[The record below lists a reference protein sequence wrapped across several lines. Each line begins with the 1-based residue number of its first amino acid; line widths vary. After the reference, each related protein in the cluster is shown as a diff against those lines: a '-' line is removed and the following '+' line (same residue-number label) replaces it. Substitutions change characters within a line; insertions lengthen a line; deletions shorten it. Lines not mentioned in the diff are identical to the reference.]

1 MRYAAGLLGAIL
13 VVFTLNL
20 HAQANPNYSLPQ
32 ISAAPTEATP
42 TVMADAT
49 PQATPMLALATA
61 PEFGAPGELRSAAPN
76 SISLSDSNSP
86 QQPPPSVYGV
96 FQQYN
101 WQIYGGYSFIRF
113 YLISKPNTIL
123 TMNGLD
129 FGAVYFV
136 PKFTWLGVE
145 GQFIGEYGGYIGYT
159 SKLAVGMGGLRFR
172 WSAPRG
178 IELWGHGLIGGS
190 KFVPQT
196 AFGNDSALAYEA
208 GGGVDVGA
216 HHRRIAYRLELD
228 MLGTRYFSTYQ
239 YSPRVSDGIV
249 FKF

>member
-1 MRYAAGLLGAIL
+1 
-13 VVFTLNL
+13 
-20 HAQANPNYSLPQ
+20 
-32 ISAAPTEATP
+32 
-42 TVMADAT
+42 
-49 PQATPMLALATA
+49 ML
-61 PEFGAPGELRSAAPN
+61 FRSPN

-145 GQFIGEYGGYIGYT
+145 G
-159 SKLAVGMGGLRFR
+159 
-172 WSAPRG
+172 
-178 IELWGHGLIGGS
+178 
-190 KFVPQT
+190 
-196 AFGNDSALAYEA
+196 
-208 GGGVDVGA
+208 
-216 HHRRIAYRLELD
+216 
-228 MLGTRYFSTYQ
+228 
-239 YSPRVSDGIV
+239 
-249 FKF
+249 